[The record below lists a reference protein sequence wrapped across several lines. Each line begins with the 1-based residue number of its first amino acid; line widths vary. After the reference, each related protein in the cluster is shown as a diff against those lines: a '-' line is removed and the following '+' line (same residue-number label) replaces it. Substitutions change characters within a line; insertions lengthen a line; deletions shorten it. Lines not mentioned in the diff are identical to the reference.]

1 MKTNPVICCFLY
13 IQHEQYLIS
22 ILYTG
27 RYCDRGFSFETNH
40 EVCLNN
46 PRVTQITLQIKN
58 QWPIKFMKQNIQ
70 NKSYRWHCE
79 KQGILYP
86 FSFEIFIVPMN
97 FSGCHVSLHPKSVP
111 CAPCPGSDRKS
122 QRQEVDLIDVHFLHK
137 TELHFEL
144 NWVQILIVITWKIH
158 KEIELTEM

>member
-1 MKTNPVICCFLY
+1 MSPDDHDYDLYLLIFFSMKTNPVICCFLY

-86 FSFEIFIVPMN
+86 FSFRNLYRPHEF
-97 FSGCHVSLHPKSVP
+97 FRLP
-111 CAPCPGSDRKS
+111 C
-122 QRQEVDLIDVHFLHK
+122 
-137 TELHFEL
+137 
-144 NWVQILIVITWKIH
+144 
-158 KEIELTEM
+158 